1 MNYIQVQPLGTQEK
15 KKDLHYAV
23 KKSKKYTDLEKKYT
37 RGVIYS
43 SA

>member
-1 MNYIQVQPLGTQEK
+1 MNYIQVQHLGSQK
-15 KKDLHYAV
+15 KKDLLYAV